1 MLTEKVVDIMVKLY
15 SKVKMKKDGR
25 IGVVVYIDRDIYL
38 IEFMEWDT
46 VTTGDSWLDWRAEDD
61 FIVLP
66 TV

>member
-1 MLTEKVVDIMVKLY
+1 
-15 SKVKMKKDGR
+15 MKKDGR

-46 VTTGDSWLDWRAEDD
+46 ATNGDSWLDWREEDD

>member
-1 MLTEKVVDIMVKLY
+1 MVKLY

-46 VTTGDSWLDWRAEDD
+46 ATNGDSWLDWREEDD